1 MRAVVLCCAVL
12 LLLLSSA
19 ALCSAAPYL
28 LSDLE
33 SDADFAAWSATGFV
47 SNCPDLCTPQPSTLT
62 RVASHATEGTS
73 SCQIDMPVG
82 DYEGMERSVFPTNNW
97 SAYNRLYFDLENP
110 TSNALT
116 LHIEVSDTVHGTG
129 WLKRYLFDKALVPG
143 VNHITMPLQ
152 NLLLNDGSAYLDLA
166 HIYNFNVTV
175 DGHTEPTTVY
185 FDNMR
190 LDYVQ
195 DNPDADAARN
205 IWKFDFGPGDARSPD
220 FFACAAGT
228 VYPLSSSRPF
238 GWTGGPYRYSG
249 DFGGPD
255 DLCRD
260 FVRALCCP
268 DPGDGSTLNFRLDVP
283 NGTYHVWVIARSND
297 LSEMPVNPYKIIA
310 EGVTKVDV
318 PMNSGLFYST
328 DCFYRGMNEDYP
340 FSGEAWE
347 MFENTN
353 FPVYQFTTTV
363 SDGHL
368 DIDFDHAWAYAM
380 IVYPDTPAI
389 VSEMTTRLAGIEA
402 ERRAQFDSNY
412 YINSPASVT
421 FTPTPEETARGYA
434 VWPASLMDVCYPDT
448 LPPDPRPTLA
458 LSTFAAQGESRPV
471 SVAIRPL
478 GDITGVSVEC
488 TDLSDGLGHTIANT
502 EVEAEYLR
510 YMATGDTE
518 FFGAGVLSWKPRLLQ
533 KDFPIH
539 VPTQVTKQL
548 WLTIHVPADTP
559 AGAYN
564 GTVTVH
570 ASSGDVTLPLTVQV
584 YGFALDPADDEA
596 YGWYYNP
603 PESQYDMSTRWF
615 PDLAAQPDV
624 LLRQDLALMKE
635 HGFNSLQFPGPSI
648 IVSGGHVT
656 GLNASALERYVAA
669 MQEVGFGGNWWGQTG
684 TLGFAD
690 QIMNAGYAEFSATF
704 NTCFKEALQRTID
717 WGQTPAGTPL
727 VFYLVDEPRE
737 TGIQPWNRNFAD
749 SMQYAA
755 LANQVPDAVS
765 TITVMADS
773 GGGVDYTPFADA
785 LDFMQTHPWPNSDGL
800 ILGAYNQGK
809 PNWFYN
815 TGGDL
820 RLVYGFY
827 QYRYGGG
834 NGAWEWHYDWLDGDM
849 FDTFPYSPFNNHWRY
864 VYPSPDGPVPTL
876 NFELASLG
884 ITDYRYASTLSR
896 MASQARASG
905 LPELMTWADQAEA
918 LLLVLKADT
927 PAFAVDNGY
936 RPNHFAGVT
945 GPNALA
951 LAEAAMEDYRQQ
963 IAARI
968 AALPFP
974 IPTSSSQVMS
984 TSLPAA
990 MEWESTDSGSVT
1002 IRNLESTTWAA
1013 AGGYQLYASQ
1023 GVDRWSLLSVPLATD
1038 LAPMASRVFNL
1049 DLTAPP
1055 VTTLSYP
1062 LPVTPTTTA
1071 AVDGLPLLM
1080 VMSHGTDPLSGGMV
1094 SQEITISRFPD
1105 IQPSTA
1111 GAWARFYVEECAGRV
1126 PLIVGGY
1133 DDGTY
1138 RPTLPVD
1145 RGAMAVFMARALGL
1159 DLPPYQGRFSD
1170 VPEEYWAAGQI
1181 EALAGADIVGGYSD
1195 GTYRPTLGVARDAM
1209 AVFVAR
1215 GIAGGDGNVPDGPVT
1230 PSFSDVPTIHW
1241 AYKYVEYARSHGVVG
1256 GYSDGTY
1263 RPIVP
1268 VTRDQMAVFV
1278 YRAFLQPTGSAVV
1291 LAGPAVTAADPAA
1304 SGVCGWASN
1313 TSRAVSDPG
1322 YAYIALDAV
1331 RLDTNLTGPDSFFAV
1346 FFELRS
1352 AAAPTAP
1359 AVGPYRY
1366 DVSISGPALAAA
1378 KAEATSTGHPHYALS
1393 WDIPAGLAP
1402 GSYLLVVSVEDP
1414 TGEMREVARKPA
1426 FIITP

>member
-1 MRAVVLCCAVL
+1 MRPIRLCCAML
-12 LLLLSSA
+12 LLLLCSA
-19 ALCSAAPYL
+19 VVCSAAPYM

-33 SDADFAAWSATGFV
+33 SDADFAAWSATGFI
-47 SNCPDLCTPQPSTLT
+47 SNCPALCTPEPSTLT
-62 RVASHATEGTS
+62 RVASHATEGAS
-73 SCQIDMPVG
+73 SCQIDMLVG
-82 DYEGMERSVFPTNNW
+82 DYEGMARSVFPTNNW
-97 SAYNRLYFDLENP
+97 SAYNRLYFDVENP

-116 LHIEVSDTVHGTG
+116 LHLEVSDTVHGTG
-129 WLKRYLFDKALVPG
+129 WVKRYLFDKALVPG
-143 VNHITMPLQ
+143 VNHLTMPLQ

-166 HIYNFNVTV
+166 HINNFNVTV
-175 DGHTEPTTVY
+175 DGHTDPTTVY

-195 DNPDADAARN
+195 DNPDADAARD
-205 IWKFDFGPGDARSPD
+205 IWKFDFGPGDARWPD

-228 VYPLSSSRPF
+228 TYPLSGSRPF

-268 DPGDGSTLNFRLDVP
+268 DPGTGSTLNFRLDVP
-283 NGTYHVWVIARSND
+283 NGTYHVWTIARSND
-297 LSEMPVNPYKIIA
+297 LSEMPVNAYKVIA

-318 PMNSGLFYST
+318 PMNSSLFYST
-328 DCFYRGMNEDYP
+328 DCFYRGLHDDYP
-340 FSGEAWE
+340 FSGNAWE
-347 MFENTN
+347 MFEDAN

-368 DIDFDHAWAYAM
+368 DVDFDHAWAYAM

-412 YINSPASVT
+412 YINSPASLT
-421 FTPTPEETARGYA
+421 FTPTPEETTRGYA
-434 VWPASLMDVCYPDT
+434 AWPASLMDVCYPDT
-448 LPPDPRPTLA
+448 LPPDPRPALG

-478 GDITGVSVEC
+478 GDVTGVSLEC
-488 TDLSDGLGHTIANT
+488 TDLSDGVGHLIPSADI
-502 EVEAEYLR
+502 EAEYLR

-539 VPTQVTKQL
+539 VPAQVTKQL

-584 YGFALDPADDEA
+584 YGFALDPADDQA

-603 PESQYDMSTRWF
+603 PESQYDMGTRWF

-635 HGFNSLQFPGPSI
+635 HGFNSVQFPTPVITVDGS
-648 IVSGGHVT
+648 GHV
-656 GLNASALERYVAA
+656 ASFDATELERYVTA
-669 MQEVGFGGNWWGQTG
+669 MNEVGFGGVWKGQVSS
-684 TLGFAD
+684 LGFYYP
-690 QIMNAGYAEFSATF
+690 ITNAGHAEFSPAF
-704 NTCFKEALQRTID
+704 NTAFKEALQATID
-717 WGQTPAGTPL
+717 WGRTSAGTPL

-737 TGIQPWNRNFAD
+737 SGIQSWNRNFAD
-749 SMQYAA
+749 SMQYAN

-765 TITVMADS
+765 TITVMSDS
-773 GGGVDYTPFADA
+773 GGAVDYTPFADA
-785 LDFMQTHPWPNSDGL
+785 LDIMQTHPWPNSDGL

-820 RLVYGFY
+820 RMVYGFY

-849 FDTFPYSPFNNHWRY
+849 FDTFPYSPFNDHWRY

-884 ITDYRYASTLSR
+884 ITDYRYASTLNR

-905 LPELMTWADQAEA
+905 IPELMDWADQADA
-918 LLLVLKADT
+918 LLLALKSDT
-927 PAFAVDNGY
+927 PAFAIDNGY
-936 RPNHFAGVT
+936 LPNHFAGVT
-945 GPNALA
+945 GADALA
-951 LAEAAMEDYRQQ
+951 LAESGMEDYRAQ
-963 IAARI
+963 IAALI
-968 AALPFP
+968 AALPIP
-974 IPTSSSQVMS
+974 IPASSSQVMA

-990 MEWESTDSGSVT
+990 MEWESPDSGSVT
-1002 IRNLESTTWAA
+1002 IKNLESATWAA
-1013 AGGYQLYASQ
+1013 SDGYQLYASQ
-1023 GVDRWSLLSVPLATD
+1023 GVDRWSLLSVPLTAD
-1038 LAPMASRVFNL
+1038 LAPMASRIFNL

-1062 LPVTPTTTA
+1062 LPVTATTVG

-1080 VMSHGTDPLSGGMV
+1080 VMSHGTDPLSGGLV
-1094 SQEITISRFPD
+1094 STEITISRFPD
-1105 IQPSTA
+1105 IQPVA
-1111 GAWARFYVEECAGRV
+1111 PGAWARFYVEECAGRV
-1126 PLIVGGY
+1126 PQIVGGFPNGAY
-1133 DDGTY
+1133 G
-1138 RPTLPVD
+1138 PTLPVD
-1145 RGAMAVFMARALGL
+1145 RAAMAVFMARALGL

-1170 VPEEYWAAGQI
+1170 VPSGYWAAGQI
-1181 EALAGADIVGGYSD
+1181 EALAGANIVGGYSD
-1195 GTYRPTLGVARDAM
+1195 GTYRPTVGVTRDAM

-1215 GIAGGDGNVPDGPVT
+1215 GIAGGDSSVPAGPT
-1230 PSFSDVPTIHW
+1230 TASFSDVPTGYW

-1263 RPIVP
+1263 RPVVP

-1278 YRAFLQPTGSAVV
+1278 YRAFIQPTGSVVV
-1291 LAGPAVTAADPAA
+1291 LAGPAVTAADPAT
-1304 SGVCGWASN
+1304 SGVCGWASKA
-1313 TSRAVSDPG
+1313 SGAAADPG

-1331 RLDTNLTGPDSFFAV
+1331 RLDTNLTGPDSFSDV
-1346 FFELRS
+1346 FFELRTD
-1352 AAAPTAP
+1352 PGTP
-1359 AVGPYRY
+1359 AVGPYRHA
-1366 DVSISGPALAAA
+1366 VSLDAATLAAA
-1378 KAEATSTGHPHYALS
+1378 KAAAMSTGHPHYPLS

-1402 GSYLLVVSVEDP
+1402 GSYILVVSVADANDVV
-1414 TGEMREVARKPA
+1414 REVARKPG
-1426 FIITP
+1426 FTITP